1 MKQTTGFSCYGN
13 RNINAVS
20 RAATNEFIEEDNN
33 GTFLAKGDSVA
44 FSGNFKNII
53 YIIIK
58 SAHLFLLVIVSVLAQ
73 VLMCIEQK

>member
-20 RAATNEFIEEDNN
+20 RAAINEFIEEDNN
-33 GTFLAKGDSVA
+33 GTFLAKVDSVA

-53 YIIIK
+53 LN
-58 SAHLFLLVIVSVLAQ
+58 HN
-73 VLMCIEQK
+73 